1 MSNETTNDISTLLQ
15 DEEFTNEVIQ
25 QAVASPEV
33 VENLAADIA
42 DEISDFMEDN
52 PQFRNRLVT
61 EALKR
66 DDFRQQVIDKL
77 VEEINDD

>member
-1 MSNETTNDISTLLQ
+1 MIKR
-15 DEEFTNEVIQ
+15 
-25 QAVASPEV
+25 AVASPEV
-33 VENLAADIA
+33 IENLAEEIA
-42 DEISDFMEDN
+42 DELSDFMEDD

>member
-1 MSNETTNDISTLLQ
+1 MSNLTTNEISTFLQ
-15 DEEFTNEVIQ
+15 DEEFTNEVIK

-61 EALKR
+61 EALNR
-66 DDFRQQVIDKL
+66 DEFRQQVIDKL
-77 VEEINDD
+77 VEEIND